1 MNFSNLLIVCSV
13 STARSKMAEG
23 FFRDFFIRNGMDVSV
38 SSGGIASNARDGM
51 LISLDAKLVMKE
63 IGIILSD
70 NAVSIDLKK
79 RPELINKADLIL
91 TLTEKHKKE
100 VLKYNNSSDNKV
112 QTLREF
118 AGESGDIE
126 DPSMKGVEG
135 FRKSRDEIN
144 RCIFKGLKK
153 SILPKKFEV
162 DGNDIK
168 KRNWLIYAT
177 IGTAIT
183 AIPLYFL
190 FKFVIIKGFDAFQGE
205 ILTLVISGLL
215 IITGI
220 VLLTFRSKFGIKT
233 IDTVSDR
240 DLIRDSSISGLI
252 QGIAILPG
260 ISRSGFTV
268 STILFEKYNQ
278 DQSLKLSFLMS
289 VPVALAS
296 IGMDIIF
303 GEGSVFGTIDL
314 FTILIITAVSFIVGY
329 FSMELLLRIARKI
342 NFSYFCILYGVVSFV
357 IIVPFMFFG

>member
-1 MNFSNLLIVCSV
+1 MIIMIEYIIIAILQGLFEWLPISSSGQVMI
-13 STARSKMAEG
+13 
-23 FFRDFFIRNGMDVSV
+23 VSV
-38 SSGGIASNARDGM
+38 NFFGIPPEQAFSLSIWMHLGTALAV
-51 LISLDAKLVMKE
+51 LIKLRKDY
-63 IGIILSD
+63 IQII
-70 NAVSIDLKK
+70 
-79 RPELINKADLIL
+79 
-91 TLTEKHKKE
+91 
-100 VLKYNNSSDNKV
+100 
-112 QTLREF
+112 
-118 AGESGDIE
+118 
-126 DPSMKGVEG
+126 
-135 FRKSRDEIN
+135 
-144 RCIFKGLKK
+144 K

-190 FKFVIIKGFDAFQGE
+190 FKLGFDAIQGDM
-205 ILTLVISGLL
+205 LTLVISGLL

-220 VLLTFRSKFGIKT
+220 MLLTFRSKFGIKT

-240 DLIRDSSISGLI
+240 DIIRDSSISGLI

-268 STILFEKYNQ
+268 STILLEKYDQ

-303 GEGSVFGTIDL
+303 GEGSVFGIIDI
-314 FTILIITAVSFIVGY
+314 FTILIITVVSFIVGY
-329 FSMELLLRIARKI
+329 LSMELLLKIARKI
-342 NFSYFCILYGVVSFV
+342 NFSYFCILYGVISFI
-357 IIVPFMFFG
+357 IIVPFMIFG